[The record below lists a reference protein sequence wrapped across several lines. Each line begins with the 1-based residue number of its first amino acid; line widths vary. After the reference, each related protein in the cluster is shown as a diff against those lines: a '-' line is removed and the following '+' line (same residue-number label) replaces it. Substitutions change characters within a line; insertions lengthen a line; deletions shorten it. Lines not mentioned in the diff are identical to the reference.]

1 MLWCIQICPP
11 LCRLSGPVSFCRIW
25 RLDVPLSKE
34 KTQMLIIKD
43 NGVILIMCFHC
54 YHDTYLWF
62 TCAVLLIRAK
72 CSCDK
77 RDEFG
82 ILFLNDF
89 SYTKVYVHMMIL
101 FEFNAKCFFFIWC
114 FDSLKSL
121 E

>member
-1 MLWCIQICPP
+1 MEAG
-11 LCRLSGPVSFCRIW
+11 RAPVQRET
-25 RLDVPLSKE
+25 K
-34 KTQMLIIKD
+34 MLIIKD

-62 TCAVLLIRAK
+62 TCAVLLIQAK
-72 CSCDK
+72 CPWDK

-101 FEFNAKCFFFIWC
+101 FEFNAKWIFFFIWC